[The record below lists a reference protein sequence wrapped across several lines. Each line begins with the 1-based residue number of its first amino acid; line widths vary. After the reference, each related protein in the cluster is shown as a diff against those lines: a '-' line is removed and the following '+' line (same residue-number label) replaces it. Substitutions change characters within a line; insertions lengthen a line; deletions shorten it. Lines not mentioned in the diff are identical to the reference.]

1 MRKPSRSKPSK
12 IPETP
17 AVKPWARK
25 TLALMKVRGV
35 RQIQLAKRTRLPQ
48 RSWVN
53 WLRGQYPR
61 NLAEVADRA
70 AEALGT
76 TATWLLDDAADLP
89 APGRSAGVASPSP
102 AAGSIPPELWEVM
115 SALSEPG
122 TRAYLVSA
130 LRLYRQQR
138 GELPPGSQPSTP
150 THRP

>member
-1 MRKPSRSKPSK
+1 MAPTKKQP
-12 IPETP
+12 P
-17 AVKPWARK
+17 APPPVAPWARK
-25 TLALMKVRGV
+25 IAALLKQKGLRVSTFARM
-35 RQIQLAKRTRLPQ
+35 TRLPQ

>member
-1 MRKPSRSKPSK
+1 MGPTKKQP
-12 IPETP
+12 P
-17 AVKPWARK
+17 AAPPVAPWARK
-25 TLALMKVRGV
+25 IAALLKQKGLRVSTFARMS
-35 RQIQLAKRTRLPQ
+35 RLPQ

-53 WLRGQYPR
+53 WLSKGKYPR

-89 APGRSAGVASPSP
+89 APGRSAGVSSPSP

-138 GELPPGSQPSTP
+138 GELPSGSQPTP
-150 THRP
+150 PTRQP